1 MRFILN
7 NPWFTWLILAIPGIA
22 MARGYLGGQLD
33 AMEMLHPTGEW
44 AVRFMVLAMTIG
56 PLATLF
62 GQGKRIRWLLARRRW
77 LGVAA
82 FIYALAHL
90 VFYVIDMGT
99 LDDILGE
106 ITEHG
111 IWTGWAALLLM
122 AVPGLTSSDRAMQ
135 ALRQGWKQCQRLV
148 YPAALLTAAHWVLLE
163 MEWGPA
169 IFHFA
174 PLLALN
180 LFRMFRSRL
189 KETVA

>member
-122 AVPGLTSSDRAMQ
+122 AVPGLTSSDRAMH

>member
-7 NPWFTWLILAIPGIA
+7 NPWLWWLILAVPGIA
-22 MARGYLGGQLD
+22 MMHGYFGGRLD

-44 AVRFMVLAMTIG
+44 AVRFMVLAMMIG
-56 PLATLF
+56 PLASLF
-62 GQGKRIRWLLARRRW
+62 GHGQRIRWLLARRRW

-82 FIYALAHL
+82 FLYALAHL

-106 ITEHG
+106 ITEHA

-122 AVPGLTSSDRAMQ
+122 AVPGLTSSDRAMH
-135 ALRQGWKQCQRLV
+135 ALRQGWKQCQRLA

-163 MEWGPA
+163 MEWGAA
-169 IFHFA
+169 IVHFA
-174 PLLALN
+174 PLMVLN
-180 LFRMFRSRL
+180 LIRMFRPGL
-189 KETVA
+189 KESIT